1 MRHTTANPSSLIE
14 GLFPKR
20 LIMGVISF
28 LTLVDLF
35 AAQAILPTLAASY
48 KVSPAAMAFAVN
60 ASTFGMA
67 AAGIVI
73 ALLSHRIDH
82 PTEKEERHELA
93 AGYRRCPGEQ
103 LNIAVFSD
111 FLREGWADKIEFDTL
126 GEANPAKIAI
136 GRANVIDD
144 NIGFRRGAGTLL

>member
-1 MRHTTANPSSLIE
+1 MRHATAKPPSLIE
-14 GLFPKR
+14 GLFFKR

-60 ASTFGMA
+60 ASTFRMA

-73 ALLSHRIDH
+73 ALLSYRIDH
-82 PTEKEERHELA
+82 PAEEERHELA

-111 FLREGWADKIEFDTL
+111 FLRKVWADKIEFDTL
-126 GEANPAKIAI
+126 GEANPAKIPI
-136 GRANVIDD
+136 GPANVIDD
-144 NIGFRRGAGTLL
+144 NIGFRRGGGTSL